1 MNNSGATIKNLL
13 VLSTLAL
20 FFIAV
25 GIFVASNL
33 NLPGETEAEIGEG
46 QSPFRDSFL
55 YGQHS
60 PFATIAERV
69 KPAVVNIS
77 AESVRES
84 PYHQFFPYDDEFFRR
99 FFGIPPERFRRPQ
112 KSRSLGSGFVV
123 TEDGYIVTNNHVVR
137 DADKITVKLSDK
149 SQFRA
154 EWVRTDPETDLA
166 VLKVEAEYR
175 LPTVELGDSDSI
187 RVGDWAMAIGNPFP
201 ELGLD
206 RTVTVGVISALGR
219 KGFSFGAESPSYQDY
234 IQTDA
239 SINPGN
245 SGGPLVGISGQV
257 IGINSAIISPSGGN
271 IGIGFAIPI
280 NLAKPVIEQLISS
293 GTVARGYLGIMPQQ
307 IDKDM
312 AEALNLST
320 TEGVLVSEVTE
331 DSPAE
336 KAGFKV
342 GDVILKFAGSRVADL
357 TQFRLLVASKK
368 PGEQV
373 EVEVLRDKKAKALK
387 VKLGDRAEYLRLAS
401 AERQGDKPETYWLGL
416 EVVTM
421 TPELAQQYNI
431 KYVRGVLI
439 VGIYPGSAADDSEL
453 QRLDIIVEI
462 DGRRI
467 ETEKAYNEVAKSLK
481 DRKKAVSFFVSRAG
495 INQFVAV
502 RPE

>member
-1 MNNSGATIKNLL
+1 VKNSRVTIKNLL

-20 FFIAV
+20 FFIVV

-46 QSPFRDSFL
+46 QPPFGDSFL

-60 PFATIAERV
+60 PFATIAETV

-84 PYHQFFPYDDEFFRR
+84 PYQQFFPYDDEFFRR
-99 FFGIPPERFRRPQ
+99 FFGIPPEQFRGPQ

-154 EWVRTDPETDLA
+154 KLVGTDQETDLA
-166 VLKVEAEYR
+166 VLKVDADHR
-175 LPTVELGDSDSI
+175 LLTVLMGDSDSI

-206 RTVTVGVISALGR
+206 RTVTVGVVSALGR
-219 KGFSFGAESPSYQDY
+219 RGFSFGGESPSYQDY

-245 SGGPLVGISGQV
+245 SGGPLVDIHGRV
-257 IGINSAIISPSGGN
+257 IGINSAIVSPSGGN
-271 IGIGFAIPI
+271 VGIGFAIPI
-280 NLAKPVIEQLISS
+280 DLAKPVIRQLISS
-293 GTVARGYLGIMPQQ
+293 GTVERGFLGIMPQE

-312 AEALNLST
+312 AEAMNLTT

-331 DSPAE
+331 GSPAD

-342 GDVILKFAGSRVADL
+342 GDVITEFAGTTITDL

-373 EVEVLRDKKAKALK
+373 ELEILRDGKRKALK
-387 VKLGDRAEYLRLAS
+387 VKLEDRREFLGLAS
-401 AERQGDKPETYWLGL
+401 GEKEQPGKAEHWLGV

-421 TPELAQQYNI
+421 TRELAQQYNI
-431 KYVRGVLI
+431 KYVQGVLI
-439 VGIYPGSAADDSEL
+439 TGIYPGSAADDSEL
-453 QRLDIIVEI
+453 QRLDIILEI

-467 ETEKAYNEVAKSLK
+467 ETEKDYNEVAKSLK
-481 DRKKAVSFFVSRAG
+481 GRKKAVSFFVDRGG

>member
-1 MNNSGATIKNLL
+1 MRNSGATIKNLL
-13 VLSTLAL
+13 VLSTLAV

-46 QSPFRDSFL
+46 QPPFRDSFL

-77 AESVRES
+77 AESVRER
-84 PYHQFFPYDDEFFRR
+84 PYHGLFPYNDEFYRR
-99 FFGIPPERFRRPQ
+99 FFGIPPERFRTPQ
-112 KSRSLGSGFVV
+112 KSRSLGSGFII
-123 TEDGYIVTNNHVVR
+123 TEDGYIVTNNHVVKG
-137 DADKITVKLSDK
+137 ATKITVKLSDQ

-154 EWVRTDPETDLA
+154 EWVGTDPETDLA
-166 VLKVEAEYR
+166 VLKVEADHR
-175 LPTVELGDSDSI
+175 LPTVQLGDSDSI

-219 KGFSFGAESPSYQDY
+219 KGFSFGGESPSYQDY

-245 SGGPLVGISGQV
+245 SGGPLVGISGEV

-307 IDKDM
+307 IDRDM
-312 AEALNLST
+312 AEALSLTT

-336 KAGFKV
+336 KAGFEV
-342 GDVILKFAGSRVADL
+342 GDVILNFGGSKITDL
-357 TQFRLLVASKK
+357 TQFRFLVASKK
-368 PGEQV
+368 PGERV
-373 EVEVLRDKKAKALK
+373 GVEVLRDEKTKALK
-387 VKLGDRAEYLRLAS
+387 VKLGDRAEYLGLAS
-401 AERQGDKPETYWLGL
+401 TERQGDKGERYWLGL

-421 TPELAQQYNI
+421 TRELARQYNI
-431 KYVRGVLI
+431 KYVHGVLI
-439 VGIYPGSAADDSEL
+439 VGVYPGSAADDSEL
-453 QRLDIIVEI
+453 QRLDIILEI

-467 ETEKAYNEVAKSLK
+467 ETEKDYNKVANSLK
-481 DRKKAVSFFVSRAG
+481 GRKKAVSFFVNRGG